1 MSNTKVKEKK
11 SRKRKNSY
19 WFELMQEKK
28 EFKKIVSIL
37 NRFYNLQSSANH
49 PTPAHIFREEV
60 VLADVDKLRIFL
72 KKFGSFEF
80 LVVVE
85 IATELGK
92 KMDSWI
98 HIDGIAQERLIMK
111 EKGKLDHPV
120 FKIISLDDLYQNY
133 TIELEKGFELKAE
146 ESIVL

>member
-19 WFELMQEKK
+19 WFELMQEKE

-85 IATELGK
+85 IATELGN

>member
-85 IATELGK
+85 IATELGN

>member
-1 MSNTKVKEKK
+1 MSGAKVKEKK
-11 SRKRKNSY
+11 SRKKNNSY
-19 WFELMQEKK
+19 WFELMQEKE
-28 EFKKIVSIL
+28 EFKRIVSIL
-37 NRFYNLQSSANH
+37 NRFYNLQPSAKH
-49 PTPAHIFREEV
+49 PTPAHVFREEI
-60 VLADVDKLRIFL
+60 VLAEVDKLRIFL

-120 FKIISLDDLYQNY
+120 FKITSLDDLYQKY

-146 ESIVL
+146 ESIIL